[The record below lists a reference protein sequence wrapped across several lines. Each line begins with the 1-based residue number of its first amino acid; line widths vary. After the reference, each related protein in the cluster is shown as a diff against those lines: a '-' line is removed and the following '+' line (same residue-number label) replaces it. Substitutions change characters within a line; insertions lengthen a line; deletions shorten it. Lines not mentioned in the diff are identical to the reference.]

1 MEIKEVHC
9 KVCNHIL
16 DISKDN
22 VYQTRVENAFF
33 HNVNIYDATDCP
45 YCGCQNLL
53 KERHEKVRIKE

>member
-16 DISKDN
+16 DINKGN
-22 VYQTRVENAFF
+22 VYQTRVENSFF
-33 HNVNIYDATDCP
+33 HNVSIWDATDCP

-53 KERHEKVRIKE
+53 KERYDKVRK